1 MSQLH
6 AREENGD
13 LFGYGDGHELL
24 TQHLDQLELPD
35 DPEYSGVMQS
45 MLQVFK
51 TVVHS
56 HKGEADTLPM
66 ALLLNLCKEMGGI
79 QVYLPRGRSL
89 LKQIE
94 DLQIWEQFSGRNVK
108 ELALRYRKSEATIYR
123 SSPRTAS
130 GKANY
135 GSLIYLVANY
145 LNIRQNGGV

>member
-1 MSQLH
+1 MIVAIEHLEQESTMHQ

-51 TVVHS
+51 TVVNS

-66 ALLLNLCKEMGGI
+66 ALLLKSCGQISCKWSITLRRRCSTTNLPSPSK
-79 QVYLPRGRSL
+79 
-89 LKQIE
+89 
-94 DLQIWEQFSGRNVK
+94 
-108 ELALRYRKSEATIYR
+108 LACD
-123 SSPRTAS
+123 
-130 GKANY
+130 
-135 GSLIYLVANY
+135 
-145 LNIRQNGGV
+145 

>member
-1 MSQLH
+1 MNQ

-51 TVVHS
+51 LVVHS

-79 QVYLPRGRSL
+79 QVYLPRDRSL

-94 DLQIWEQFSGRNVK
+94 DLQIWEQFNGRNVK
-108 ELALRYRKSEATIYR
+108 ELALRYRKSEATIYQVIAAHR
-123 SSPRTAS
+123 KRES
-130 GKANY
+130 K
-135 GSLIYLVANY
+135 L
-145 LNIRQNGGV
+145 RQPDLFGG